1 MKKKTKTPATAG
13 KKPESILDQSIFA
26 SIRQGSFPSEF
37 RIAELQMPVTFDA
50 PSVPLVVQPPP
61 APPPSEPRIE
71 PKTLAELANTL
82 WYLKTKFFKRKWED
96 LEAADD
102 DPRVRRAI
110 SRINRCSEEL
120 LEAGFKIEDP
130 TGERYRAGS
139 EGMMRPVQLLPTDGI
154 TMETVSDTVTPLIYR
169 NGTLF
174 QRGEVFVAT
183 PKAAP
188 ETQPESQ
195 APLPVEEKES
205 AASEPA
211 AAPAEPTNNP
221 E

>member
-13 KKPESILDQSIFA
+13 KKPASILDQSIFA
-26 SIRQGSFPSEF
+26 SIRQGAFPSEI
-37 RIAELQMPVTFDA
+37 RIAELQMPVTLDA

-61 APPPSEPRIE
+61 PAEPRIE

-82 WYLKTKFFKRKWED
+82 WYLKTKFFKRKWDD

-120 LEAGFKIEDP
+120 LKAGFKIEDP

-154 TMETVSDTVTPLIYR
+154 TAEIVSDTVTPLIYR
-169 NGTLF
+169 NGTLV

-188 ETQPESQ
+188 EPHPEPQ
-195 APLPVEEKES
+195 APSPVEEKKPAE
-205 AASEPA
+205 SEPA
-211 AAPAEPTNNP
+211 AAPVEPEKNP